1 MPHIPTDP
9 IMVISTFHAKLLSN
23 ALIHLSN
30 LELDGL
36 GVASNPGFPFWILSQ
51 NGKPRL

>member
-1 MPHIPTDP
+1 MPYIPTDP
-9 IMVISTFHAKLLSN
+9 IMVISSFRAKLFSN

-30 LELDGL
+30 LEVDGL

-51 NGKPRL
+51 NGKPGL